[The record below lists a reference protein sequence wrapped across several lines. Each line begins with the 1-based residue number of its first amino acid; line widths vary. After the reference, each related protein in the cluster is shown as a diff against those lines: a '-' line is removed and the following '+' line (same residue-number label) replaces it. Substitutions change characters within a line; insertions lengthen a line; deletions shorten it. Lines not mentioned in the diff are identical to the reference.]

1 MFHTLPPSQTRPV
14 HQRSQ
19 VAFGKSGKANLNGEN
34 EFLAARDQKLYPGD
48 LTEDMFDDNGIQKSL
63 KGAMPKYQY
72 TIADDF
78 FVNYRKKLTFDRAQ
92 NQIKHLHNNVT
103 GGDLERFHNKE
114 LLGLV
119 EESSDMFF
127 EMFTL
132 EALNKKLITKEQVE
146 KWTKELIPTVPEGVG
161 SEYEITRKNAPD
173 LINGSRFEKAL
184 QTIREDIGK
193 TADKNH
199 SGSLERFRKMVNE
212 GWAEK
217 QYRPDPAL
225 DILALIGMKFA
236 LMSRKDS
243 NYSKDL
249 WAENSHLLYGEGE
262 ELREEMKGQGK
273 NDNPKKWLITAL
285 SHLYTHP
292 GLHLPNFLFR
302 KPILSIV
309 QGELGDKFKIDYK
322 DLMETVFSKQ
332 IGRQELD
339 FSRPDIDHKLKGDSM
354 IRLNAQSMKLGNAK
368 RKCVLKP
375 YELWQESA
383 VLKNAMLG
391 DQKKKDI
398 RGEVLKTGDE
408 LVRTTSASS

>member
-1 MFHTLPPSQTRPV
+1 
-14 HQRSQ
+14 
-19 VAFGKSGKANLNGEN
+19 VAFGNVRFGKTEQAKQYGLDAMREALGE
-34 EFLAARDQKLYPGD
+34 
-48 LTEDMFDDNGIQKSL
+48 
-63 KGAMPKYQY
+63 AMPKYQY
-72 TIADDF
+72 TIKDDF
-78 FVNYRKKLTFDRAQ
+78 CPNYEAKLTFKRAQ
-92 NQIKHLHNNVT
+92 AQVDHLVKPKT
-103 GGDLERFHNKE
+103 GVAKQDLENFSKTE
-114 LLGLV
+114 KLGLV

-132 EALNKKLITKEQVE
+132 EALNKNLITKEQVE
-146 KWTKELIPTVPEGVG
+146 QWTKELIPTVPEGVG
-161 SEYEITRKNAPD
+161 SEYEVTKKNAPD
-173 LINGSRFEKAL
+173 LIDGSRFEKAL
-184 QTIREDIGK
+184 QTIRDDIGK

-199 SGSLERFRKMVNE
+199 SGSLERFRNMVNK

-217 QYRPDPAL
+217 QYREDPAL

-339 FSRPDIDHKLKGDSM
+339 FSRPDIDHKLKGDSL

-391 DQKKKDI
+391 DKKEKDI
-398 RGEVLKTGDE
+398 RGAVLNTG
-408 LVRTTSASS
+408 A

>member
-1 MFHTLPPSQTRPV
+1 MFHTLPPSQTRPA

-19 VAFGKSGKANLNGEN
+19 VAFGNVRFGKTAQSKNDQFVNME
-34 EFLAARDQKLYPGD
+34 AA
-48 LTEDMFDDNGIQKSL
+48 L
-63 KGAMPKYQY
+63 KQAMPKYQY
-72 TIADDF
+72 TIQDDLYA
-78 FVNYRKKLTFDRAQ
+78 NYQVKLTFDRARMQ
-92 NQIKHLHNNVT
+92 VNHLWHPET
-103 GGDLERFHNKE
+103 GVSGSQLKE
-114 LLGLV
+114 FSKTDKLGLV

-146 KWTKELIPTVPEGVG
+146 RWTQELIPTVPEGVG
-161 SEYEITRKNAPD
+161 SEYEEKRDD
-173 LINGSRFEKAL
+173 LLDG
-184 QTIREDIGK
+184 T
-193 TADKNH
+193 
-199 SGSLERFRKMVNE
+199 RFREKFQKIRKDIKDDAKKSRLDSFRNMVNK
-212 GWAEK
+212 GWAEDE
-217 QYRPDPAL
+217 YRPDPAL
-225 DILALIGMKFA
+225 DVLALIGMKFA
-236 LMSRKDS
+236 LMSRKDP

-262 ELREEMKGQGK
+262 ELREEMGGQGK

-292 GLHLPNFLFR
+292 GFHLPSALFR
-302 KPILSIV
+302 KPILGIV
-309 QGELGDKFKIDYK
+309 QNELGKEFKIDYK

-398 RGEVLKTGDE
+398 RGAVLNTG
-408 LVRTTSASS
+408 A